1 MSEDDKKI
9 VIDEDSVKS
18 EAENIQKQ
26 QIEKNRSE
34 VEHTLKDA
42 LSSSGIKADF
52 TQTEDKIVVEI
63 PLSSKEEQEALVKKL
78 MEQKIQEAEAEAA
91 RRAEEEMKKREAEA
105 KAKAEAEAKAKAE
118 AEAKAKAEAEA
129 KAKAEAEAKAK
140 AKAKAEAEAKAKA
153 EAEAKAKAEA
163 EAKAKAEAE
172 AKAKAEAEAEA
183 EAKAKAEAEAKAK
196 AEAEAKAKAEAEAK
210 AKAEVKAKPK
220 TKPATKAPSTALNSD
235 KFVPNLKRKYLETV
249 RPYLM
254 EEFKYKS
261 PMQIPCI
268 KKVTVSVGC
277 GDAKDNKKFLD
288 AAVKEL
294 EQITGQHVLRTKAR
308 KAIANF
314 KIRQGMEIGAM
325 VTLRGD
331 NMWFFL
337 ERLICIALP
346 RVRDFRGVKKTAF
359 DGRGNY
365 SLGITE
371 QIIFPEIDFDK
382 IERIS
387 GLNVAIVTTATN
399 DKEGFALLSSL
410 GMPFQK

>member
-91 RRAEEEMKKREAEA
+91 RRAEEEMKKREE
-105 KAKAEAEAKAKAE
+105 
-118 AEAKAKAEAEA
+118 
-129 KAKAEAEAKAK
+129 
-140 AKAKAEAEAKAKA
+140 
-153 EAEAKAKAEA
+153 